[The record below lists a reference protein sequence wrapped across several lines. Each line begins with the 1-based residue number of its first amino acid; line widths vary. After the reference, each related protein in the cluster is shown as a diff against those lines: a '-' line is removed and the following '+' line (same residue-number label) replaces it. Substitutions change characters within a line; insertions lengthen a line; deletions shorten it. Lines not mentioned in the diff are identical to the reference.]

1 MLLFGTDCDY
11 IQLVKHG
18 TRDKL
23 TMRAMFAAV
32 LFAFPA
38 SAGEVSRS
46 SEPPPV
52 LDPHGT
58 PASLFDGKTLGFWRK
73 AAYPAPGE
81 IYVQAGTLVLERGHN
96 MTGITWTGP
105 VWPVDYEINL
115 QARRTAGSDIFCGLT
130 FPIDGEFCSL
140 ICGGWGGV
148 LVGLSCVDYRDAD
161 DNETGIGYEFEM
173 NRWYT
178 IRVRVTSELIEAW
191 IDRDRVVELETAE
204 RTLSVRGE
212 MDPCRPLGI
221 ATWRTGAAIR
231 DIRLRKI
238 EPRPRFTATEAY
250 PSRNLAGWRVR
261 VAPELVTSHSGMMR
275 NTMHELENQLKRIS
289 NVVPEAALRHMQQVC
304 IWVEYRD
311 RHYPGTCYHPDGVW
325 LQQRGYNPEKAG
337 GVEIANAEN
346 FVAWSPDRPWM
357 ILHELAHAYHHQI
370 IGHDHTALKVAFAES
385 RRSGVYDQVRH
396 VSGEVR
402 RHPAK
407 NSVMEYFARGTEAYF
422 GTSSYYPFN
431 RADLKK
437 ADPNL
442 CQLLKDFY
450 GVVPSA
456 EDKRKGR

>member
-1 MLLFGTDCDY
+1 MQSILA
-11 IQLVKHG
+11 
-18 TRDKL
+18 
-23 TMRAMFAAV
+23 AMVFVCLAW
-32 LFAFPA
+32 
-38 SAGEVSRS
+38 AGEVSRGC
-46 SEPPPV
+46 EKPLV
-52 LDPHGT
+52 LDPHGA
-58 PASLFDGKTLGFWRK
+58 PASLFDGKTLGLWQK
-73 AAYPAPGE
+73 TAYRAPGE
-81 IYVQAGTLVLERGHN
+81 IYVQNGTLVLERGHN

-105 VWPVDYEINL
+105 VWPVNYEICL
-115 QARRTAGSDIFCGLT
+115 QARRTAGSDFFCGLT
-130 FPIDGEFCSL
+130 FPVNSEFCSL

-178 IRVRVTSELIEAW
+178 IRVRVTSDLIEAW
-191 IDRDRVVELETAE
+191 IDQDRVVELETAE
-204 RTLSVRGE
+204 RSLSVRGE
-212 MDPCRPLGI
+212 MDLCRPLGI
-221 ATWRTGAAIR
+221 ATWRTGGAVR

-238 EPRPRFTATEAY
+238 EPLPRFTTTEAY
-250 PSRNLAGWRVR
+250 QARNLAGWRVL
-261 VAPELVTSHSGMMR
+261 VSPELATSHPELMR
-275 NTMHELENQLKRIS
+275 HAIQELEIQLMRIS
-289 NVVPEAALRHMQQVC
+289 GVVPEAALRHMQQVR

-337 GVEIANAEN
+337 GVEIAHAEN

-370 IGHDHTALKVAFAES
+370 IGHDHTALKEAFAAA

-431 RADLKK
+431 RAHLDQ
-437 ADPNL
+437 ADPVL
-442 CQLLKDFY
+442 CQLLETLY
-450 GVVPSA
+450 GVAPSA
-456 EDKRKGR
+456 EDRKIGR